1 MVYFE
6 VGLPENHTLVEAASL
21 NITPRFV
28 SISPNTG
35 SIGGTLITAVVP
47 GATKTSNDIDIQDD
61 LGASI
66 CDSVTV
72 LSYGVV

>member
-6 VGLPENHTLVEAASL
+6 VGLPENHTAVEASSL

-28 SISPNTG
+28 SIYPNTG
-35 SIGGTLITAVVP
+35 SIGGTVITAVVP
-47 GATKTSNDIDIQDD
+47 GATKTSIDIDIQDD
-61 LGASI
+61 TNTTI

-72 LSYGVV
+72 VSYGVV